1 MAYPDDLLQYARQMA
16 ELYPNEAHQPS
27 LRRAL
32 SSAYCAKG
40 TLRRKKDQLEQA
52 LQAKLT
58 SHQRFMLREL
68 LDDLKF
74 VEGKIARLEET
85 IQERVTPHEEV
96 LNHLNTIP
104 GINHLTASTLIAELG
119 VEMQQFPDARHLASC
134 KIVPAGAEM
143 AACHAFDFPGSDEG
157 GEATASF
164 DLCPRYFTPRRLGTT
179 SSRQC
184 RPTTSLLLRSIVCRF
199 LHVVHHEHIDR
210 RPLRLQ
216 PQPEPPNRI
225 AQ

>member
-1 MAYPDDLLQYARQMA
+1 MTSSVATDILGVTGRSILA
-16 ELYPNEAHQPS
+16 ELLGGNEDAKS
-27 LRRAL
+27 LAG
-32 SSAYCAKG
+32 CAKG

-58 SHQRFMLREL
+58 SHQRFMLREF

-85 IQERVTPHEEV
+85 IQERVTPNEEV
-96 LNHLNTIP
+96 LNQLNTIP

-164 DLCPRYFTPRRLGTT
+164 DLCPACQCSWWLPLEMQLASYWSARILG
-179 SSRQC
+179 
-184 RPTTSLLLRSIVCRF
+184 PSLTA
-199 LHVVHHEHIDR
+199 
-210 RPLRLQ
+210 
-216 PQPEPPNRI
+216 RI
-225 AQ
+225 L

>member
-85 IQERVTPHEEV
+85 IQARISPHEEV
-96 LNHLNTIP
+96 LNRLNTIP
-104 GINHLTASTLIAELG
+104 GINRLSSI
-119 VEMQQFPDARHLASC
+119 
-134 KIVPAGAEM
+134 I
-143 AACHAFDFPGSDEG
+143 
-157 GEATASF
+157 
-164 DLCPRYFTPRRLGTT
+164 RRG
-179 SSRQC
+179 
-184 RPTTSLLLRSIVCRF
+184 PLRSSN
-199 LHVVHHEHIDR
+199 LAH
-210 RPLRLQ
+210 
-216 PQPEPPNRI
+216 PE
-225 AQ
+225 